1 MSAQYIVHWLMGVLQ
16 SISFRGCLQDGHW
29 HRFDLFIL
37 LSLFPF
43 FCIVCIFSAIAT
55 MVLHQRGALGG
66 HSCLAS
72 IREVSDIA

>member
-1 MSAQYIVHWLMGVLQ
+1 
-16 SISFRGCLQDGHW
+16 
-29 HRFDLFIL
+29 
-37 LSLFPF
+37 LFPF